1 MEWNAL
7 IYDVNQKKIINF
19 NIFDNSRFLELVE
32 EMRNQI
38 WENVDE
44 FVEQLN
50 DILKYCFRSRAEYEI
65 MVGDLFETDCT
76 KLEKID
82 IYSQVRPNM
91 MQLARYILNY
101 WANNPRQ

>member
-1 MEWNAL
+1 
-7 IYDVNQKKIINF
+7 
-19 NIFDNSRFLELVE
+19 
-32 EMRNQI
+32 
-38 WENVDE
+38 
-44 FVEQLN
+44 
-50 DILKYCFRSRAEYEI
+50 

-82 IYSQVRPNM
+82 VYDQVKPNI